1 MKSTLRLSRRIWH
14 EARWPFRLAL
24 IMSLAAGLSAI
35 GLLALSGW
43 FVTATAAAGLAG
55 IGIAFDVFA
64 PSAGIRALAFT
75 RTAAR
80 YGERLT
86 GHQAALS
93 GLARLRVALFR
104 AEAAA
109 APNPKSRVADRL
121 ALLSADIDAVEGLT
135 VRAVLPLLAG
145 ALALIGTAALVWAV
159 AGGAIAA
166 ALAGANLLGFL
177 AASAISL
184 WRVAPS
190 ARAAET
196 ARLTLRHASLDA
208 IHHRSNLT
216 AEGGLNAARTA
227 LHREADS
234 LRLARHRLTDAE
246 LIAGSLANLGTLAGL
261 TLAFALSA
269 NAAVAGTLA
278 VPQILLVSLAALG
291 FGEVQR
297 GLAGAMLEFARAARS
312 AARIDR
318 ALTHAPEP
326 CAAHAATPV
335 AAAPLIELASAAP
348 ARPGLTGSLLTPVSL
363 QLDPGESLQLI
374 APSGTGK
381 STLLAAIAGRAPLAS
396 GEVRLAGVALEDW
409 PEPDLRQRLMLVS
422 QRPHL
427 IGGSLRDNL
436 ALAGDVS
443 DEQMLAALE
452 AVQLADTVA
461 GKGGLEAQLGERGAG
476 LSGGEAR
483 RLALA
488 RALLR
493 QPDILLLDEP
503 TEGLDASTAEAVL
516 SGIRAALPQAALII
530 ATHRPE
536 DFTGATQMVYLTG
549 A

>member
-1 MKSTLRLSRRIWH
+1 MRAALRLSRRIWH

-24 IMSLAAGLSAI
+24 LMSLAASLSAI

-145 ALALIGTAALVWAV
+145 TLALIGTAALVWVV

-177 AASAISL
+177 AAAAISL
-184 WRVAPS
+184 WRVAPL

-216 AEGGLNAARTA
+216 AEGGLSAARAA

-234 LRLARHRLTDAE
+234 LRLARRRLTDAE
-246 LIAGSLANLGTLAGL
+246 LIAGTLANLGTLAGL
-261 TLAFALSA
+261 TLAFALAA
-269 NAAVAGTLA
+269 NTAVAGTLA
-278 VPQILLVSLAALG
+278 VPQILLISLAALG

-312 AARIDR
+312 AERIDR

-326 CAAHAATPV
+326 RPARAVAPV
-335 AAAPLIELASAAP
+335 AAAPLIELVSAAP
-348 ARPGLTGSLLTPVSL
+348 ARPGLTGSLLAPVSL
-363 QLDPGESLQLI
+363 RLDRGESLQLI

-381 STLLAAIAGRAPLAS
+381 STLLAAIAGRAPLSS
-396 GEVRLAGVALEDW
+396 GEIRLAGVALVDL
-409 PEPDLRQRLMLVS
+409 PEPDLRHRLMLVP
-422 QRPHL
+422 QRPQL

-443 DEQMLAALE
+443 DDQMLAALE
-452 AVQLADTVA
+452 AVQLADAVA
-461 GKGGLEAQLGERGAG
+461 LKGGLEAQLGERGAG

-516 SGIRAALPQAALII
+516 SGIRAALPEAALII

-536 DFTGATQMVYLTG
+536 DFTGATQIVHLS
-549 A
+549 AP

>member
-1 MKSTLRLSRRIWH
+1 M
-14 EARWPFRLAL
+14 
-24 IMSLAAGLSAI
+24 
-35 GLLALSGW
+35 
-43 FVTATAAAGLAG
+43 
-55 IGIAFDVFA
+55 
-64 PSAGIRALAFT
+64 
-75 RTAAR
+75 
-80 YGERLT
+80 
-86 GHQAALS
+86 
-93 GLARLRVALFR
+93 
-104 AEAAA
+104 
-109 APNPKSRVADRL
+109 
-121 ALLSADIDAVEGLT
+121 
-135 VRAVLPLLAG
+135 
-145 ALALIGTAALVWAV
+145 
-159 AGGAIAA
+159 
-166 ALAGANLLGFL
+166 
-177 AASAISL
+177 
-184 WRVAPS
+184 
-190 ARAAET
+190 
-196 ARLTLRHASLDA
+196 
-208 IHHRSNLT
+208 
-216 AEGGLNAARTA
+216 
-227 LHREADS
+227 
-234 LRLARHRLTDAE
+234 
-246 LIAGSLANLGTLAGL
+246 
-261 TLAFALSA
+261 
-269 NAAVAGTLA
+269 
-278 VPQILLVSLAALG
+278 
-291 FGEVQR
+291 
-297 GLAGAMLEFARAARS
+297 
-312 AARIDR
+312 
-318 ALTHAPEP
+318 
-326 CAAHAATPV
+326 
-335 AAAPLIELASAAP
+335 
-348 ARPGLTGSLLTPVSL
+348 LTPVSL

-409 PEPDLRQRLMLVS
+409 PEPELRQRLMLVS

-443 DEQMLAALE
+443 DDQMLAALE